1 MKGVVFTEF
10 LEMVESLF
18 GLDTTDTLLDLPGLE
33 SGGAYTAVGTYDAS
47 ELVAMVLELSRLE
60 QTPVPELLHA
70 YGKHLFG
77 RFVQLFPQMFEG
89 VSGADDFLGQVDGH
103 IHVEVRKLYPGAI
116 CVFPGSQE
124 KTLRQFFLTASS
136 LLFILSLN
144 SPNRSSTASATLRS
158 NSSLLAPLNSVCSAA
173 ASAVRR
179 KSLGK
184 A

>member
-60 QTPVPELLHA
+60 QMPVPELLHA

-77 RFVQLFPQMFEG
+77 RFVELFPQMFEG

-103 IHVEVRKLYPGAI
+103 IHVEVRKLYPEAELPE
-116 CVFPGSQE
+116 FD
-124 KTLRQFFLTASS
+124 TRQTEEGFVLEYSS
-136 LLFILSLN
+136 ERPFAHFAGGLIQGCLDHYADSREVSLE
-144 SPNRSSTASATLRS
+144 T
-158 NSSLLAPLNSVCSAA
+158 LAPGDGTRARFVI
-173 ASAVRR
+173 R
-179 KSLGK
+179 
-184 A
+184 